1 MMQEKQ
7 PQYWLAVACAEHV
20 AVGVEGGF
28 MEVCHG
34 KATPLKRLKRGDKV
48 VYYSPSVVMGKADGL
63 QSFTAVGEVADD
75 GPYQVEMSAGF
86 KPFRRDVCWQ
96 PFEPLPIRPLL
107 DELSFT
113 RGRKNWGYMLR
124 FGLLE
129 ISAAD
134 WRCILSG

>member
-1 MMQEKQ
+1 MQVAQ

-20 AVGVEGGF
+20 TVGVAGGF
-28 MEVCHG
+28 MQVCHG
-34 KATPLKRLKRGDKV
+34 KQAPLKRIKRGDKV

-63 QSFTAVGEVADD
+63 QSFTAVGEVVNDH
-75 GPYQVEMSAGF
+75 PYQVEMSAGF

-96 PFEPLPIRPLL
+96 PFAPLAIRALL

-124 FGLLE
+124 FGLLKIE
-129 ISAAD
+129 EAD
-134 WRCILSG
+134 WQCILSG